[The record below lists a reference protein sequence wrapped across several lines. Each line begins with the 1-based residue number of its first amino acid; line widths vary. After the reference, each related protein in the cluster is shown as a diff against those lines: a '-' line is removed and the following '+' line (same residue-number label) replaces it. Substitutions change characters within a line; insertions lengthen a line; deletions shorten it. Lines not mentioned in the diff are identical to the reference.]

1 MNARGVLVIASLVC
15 ARGLGAQVGYPPEK
29 SPYRD
34 IVSSQG
40 FSLYGGY
47 LAGSRGRVGIGPAG
61 GPVGGVR
68 YDLSIGGPT
77 DVVFGA
83 GYGTLKRF
91 VVDPGAD
98 TLTRTTGPVTQPM
111 VLVEAGLK
119 VLLTGRKTWHRL
131 APYIGANIGMA
142 FGGNIAQD
150 TSGFNFNSK
159 FLVGP
164 QLGVHWYPSE
174 SITVRLEG
182 RDLFWQLKYPSSF
195 FATPARAPTQPP
207 VLNTT
212 TDPSSEWIQHPG
224 LLLSIG
230 FAFR

>member
-1 MNARGVLVIASLVC
+1 MRLRCALLFTVLASARTLA
-15 ARGLGAQVGYPPEK
+15 AQVGYPPEK

-34 IVSSQG
+34 ITSSQG

-47 LAGSRGRVGIGPAG
+47 LAGSRGKIGLGPAG

-68 YDLSIGGPT
+68 YELSIGGPT

-83 GYGTLKRF
+83 GYGSLKRMI
-91 VVDPGAD
+91 VDPGAD

-111 VLVEAGLK
+111 VLVEVGLN
-119 VLLTGRKTWHRL
+119 VLLSGRKTWHRL
-131 APYIGANIGMA
+131 APYIGANMGLA
-142 FGGNIAQD
+142 FGGKIAQD
-150 TSGFNFNSK
+150 SSGFNFNSK

-164 QLGVHWYPSE
+164 QLGVRWYPSQA
-174 SITVRLEG
+174 ITVRLEG
-182 RDLFWQLKYPSSF
+182 RDLFWQIKYPSSF
-195 FATPARAPTQPP
+195 FATPARAPTQRP